1 VTVVA
6 PRARTCDAAVMDPR
20 LITIPFSHFCEKA
33 RWALDRAGVRY
44 TEEGHL
50 PVFHARAVRRAG
62 GARQVPVLVTDEGVI
77 NDSTQIVAW
86 ADARGDAARRLFP
99 EDPALRADVSRWEDR
114 FDEELGPHAR
124 RWGYGKILPD
134 RAFTTAQMRKNVPAW
149 EHAALRLSYPIA
161 ASLLRRGLKATDA
174 GVARSEAKLRALFDE
189 VSATLGDGRRYLA
202 GDRLTA
208 ADVAFASLAGPVLL
222 PDGYAAWL
230 FSYDEAPRTMRPLVD
245 ALRVTPAGRHAL
257 RVYAEERR

>member
-1 VTVVA
+1 
-6 PRARTCDAAVMDPR
+6 MDPR

-50 PVFHARAVRRAG
+50 PVFHGRAVRRAG
-62 GARQVPVLVTDEGVI
+62 GVRQVPVLVTDEGVI
-77 NDSTQIVAW
+77 PDSTQILAW
-86 ADARGDAARRLFP
+86 ADARMEPARRLFP
-99 EDPALRADVSRWEDR
+99 DDPALRAEVSRWEDR
-114 FDEELGPHAR
+114 FDDELGPHAR

-149 EHAALRLSYPIA
+149 EHTALRVVYPFA
-161 ASLLRRGLKATDA
+161 AALLRRGLKVSDA
-174 GVARSEAKLRALFDE
+174 GVARSEAKLRALFDD
-189 VSATLGDGRRYLA
+189 VSAALGDGRRYLT

-208 ADVAFASLAGPVLL
+208 ADVAFAALAGPVLL

-230 FSYDEAPRTMRPLVD
+230 FSYAEAPSGMRPLVD
-245 ALRVTPAGRHAL
+245 ALRATPAGRHAL
-257 RVYAEERR
+257 RVYAEDRR